1 MVTPGKALCT
11 GTGALLTSGSWM
23 GSVLSYHLIAV
34 AVLAQDPW
42 KEAEP
47 MEIPVAWA
55 LVQAREAL
63 GTGWDA
69 EGVFK
74 QLLE

>member
-1 MVTPGKALCT
+1 MLLCFFKALREWGGAFCQKAEGSLMVTPGKALCT

-47 MEIPVAWA
+47 MEIPVA
-55 LVQAREAL
+55 
-63 GTGWDA
+63 
-69 EGVFK
+69 
-74 QLLE
+74 

>member
-1 MVTPGKALCT
+1 
-11 GTGALLTSGSWM
+11 M